1 MARRDLSPEQI
12 MTMLAA
18 APLRMAE
25 LAASL
30 SPVQLRTPPAPG
42 EWSMVDVLAHLR
54 ACADQW
60 GGSIEAMLAED
71 RPTLRAINPRS
82 WIKQTDYPT
91 LDFQPSFDAYAAQ
104 RTQLL
109 AILDALE
116 PAQWSRTSTMTG
128 AGAPLTRSVQGQAER
143 IAIHERPHLK
153 QMARI
158 AEAVRGT

>member
-1 MARRDLSPEQI
+1 MARRDLSPERI

-30 SPVQLRTPPAPG
+30 SPEQLRTAPAPS

-109 AILDALE
+109 AILESLE
-116 PAQWSRTSTMTG
+116 PAQWSRISTMTG
-128 AGAPLTRSVQGQAER
+128 AGAPLTRSIQGQAER

-158 AEAVRGT
+158 AEAVRAT